1 MSLERAFETDE
12 LLIQEKASILTGAAD
27 PRTVPY
33 ARPIGSIYLRTDGT
47 LWQKTGLLAN
57 EWSQVQGGEG
67 PGPGTGDSFGNADG
81 GFADSIYGGI
91 TPVDGGNAS
100 GS

>member
-1 MSLERAFETDE
+1 MSFERAFETDE

-47 LWQKTGLLAN
+47 LWQKNGPLAN
-57 EWSQVQGGEG
+57 EWTQVQGGEG
-67 PGPGTGDSFGNADG
+67 SGPGTNESFGNADG
-81 GFADSIYGGI
+81 GLANSIYGGI